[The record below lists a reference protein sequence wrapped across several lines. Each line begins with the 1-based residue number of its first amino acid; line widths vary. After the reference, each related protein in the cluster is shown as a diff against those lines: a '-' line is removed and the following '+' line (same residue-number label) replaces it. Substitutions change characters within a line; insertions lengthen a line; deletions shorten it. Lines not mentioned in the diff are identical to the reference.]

1 MNIRNAVVSAV
12 LALVATTRAMA
23 ADEPKIGFILA
34 TMNEERYQKDHE
46 YFLAAAKKY
55 GVSVVFAACD
65 NSERTQASKV
75 ENMLAKGI
83 KALVIQ
89 PVNSDAAAPFVEA
102 AHKANVPVITYDREI
117 NNADVDY
124 YVTQDSY
131 QVGKLQAEAAA
142 KFLNGKGNVLILSGQ
157 AGHSV
162 AAEITRG
169 NVETLAKF
177 PGIKVIAQQNHD
189 GWSTSGAMAT
199 TENVLTKHK
208 NDIQAILANNSGMAS
223 GAVQALEQ
231 QKLAGKVF
239 VAGADADL
247 TAIRNI
253 VAGRQHFEVLKAL
266 QPLADKSA
274 WLASELAKGHKPTA
288 PGTSKNG
295 KKDVPTFNTDVF
307 PVDKANIDSQIIAY
321 GFHTKADVYQTKN

>member
-1 MNIRNAVVSAV
+1 MNARNLFIC
-12 LALVATTRAMA
+12 LALELAATTSVRAS
-23 ADEPKIGFILA
+23 ETKVGFILA
-34 TMNEERYQKDHE
+34 TMNEERYQKDHD

-55 GVSVVFAACD
+55 GVNVVFAACD
-65 NSERTQASKV
+65 NSERTQAAKV

-83 KALVIQ
+83 KVLVIQ
-89 PVNSDAAAPFVEA
+89 PVNSNAAAPFVEA
-102 AHKANVPVITYDREI
+102 AHKANVPVVTYDREI

-124 YVTQDSY
+124 YVTQDSF

-142 KFLNGKGNVLILSGQ
+142 KFLNGKGNVVILSGQ

-169 NVETLAKF
+169 NTETLAKY
-177 PGIKVIAQQNHD
+177 PGIKIVAQQNHD

-199 TENVLTKHK
+199 TENLLTKYK

-247 TAIRNI
+247 AAIRNI
-253 VAGRQHFEVLKAL
+253 VAGKQQFEVLKAL

-274 WLASELAKGHKPTA
+274 WLASELAKGHKPQA

-295 KKDVPTFNTDVF
+295 KKDVPTFNTEVF
-307 PVDKANIDSQIIAY
+307 PVDKINIDSQIIAY
-321 GFHTKADVYQTKN
+321 GFHSKSDVYQSKN